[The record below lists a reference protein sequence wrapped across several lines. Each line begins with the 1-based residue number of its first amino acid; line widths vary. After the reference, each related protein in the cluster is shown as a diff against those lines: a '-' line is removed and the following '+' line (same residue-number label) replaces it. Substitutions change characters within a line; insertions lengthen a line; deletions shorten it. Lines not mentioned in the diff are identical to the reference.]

1 MGRPFYAI
9 QPAFTGGEISEDVA
23 SRVDLDKYQLAL
35 LQAENMII
43 RPYGSAKKRAGSM
56 YCGTTKDNGHAIL
69 RRFEFTSDLS
79 YMLEIGAHYIRV
91 WRDGK
96 YLGVE
101 LATPFEESELTKI
114 RTVQSVDVMYICTGT
129 HPVYKLSRYAEDN
142 WTLKEVDWTLP
153 PFGEINEDEDLKL
166 SFSATEG
173 TVNITANKNIFQ
185 STDIGDFLKIEQ
197 RVGGKAASVKT
208 SGTATSEAIRCGETW
223 KIITHGSWTGKV
235 KIEQSEDGGN
245 TWKELRSYT
254 SSNDYNP
261 TESGTVEESCLL
273 RISTAITSGSV
284 TADLSAYPYKATGY
298 IKITG
303 FTNGRA
309 VFGETVKPIGA
320 TTETADF
327 YRGAWSEANGYPYT
341 VTFFQDRLVFGG
353 CKKYPQRVW
362 MSKSGDYE
370 NFEVEKEGGSVTD
383 DSAVTADLLSLKSH
397 QIRHLVASNDLLVLT
412 EGNTWT
418 ISGGETVTPSNIS
431 PRNQE
436 NYGCNDV
443 EPMKVGTR
451 IVYVQRRGNTI
462 RDVGY
467 TYDSD
472 SYVGVDLT
480 LLAKHLVRDIQ
491 VTDSAYVQEPDSAIY
506 YVRSDGVMLCL
517 TYVPDQ
523 KVYAWSHFKTAGT
536 YEAVCSVSEANQ
548 DRVFAIVKRTT
559 TDADGVTH
567 EARYIE
573 AFDGDHH
580 TAHQQDYH
588 MLDSYVTREYEKATE
603 EIDGLDHLE
612 GRTVYV
618 LADNYFYDGY
628 PLKVTGGK
636 ITLPEAVHKVT
647 IGLPYGI
654 IIEQPNFDAG
664 NTDTGTLQGRK
675 KYVSSAILRL
685 VNSYGGTIGPDATA
699 QNEIIYKA
707 DEMELGADVLYNGD
721 KEIVLGKG
729 GYDTYGRTYIMQD
742 TPYPFTVSAIIREV
756 TLR

>member
-1 MGRPFYAI
+1 MGQPYYAI

-56 YCGTTKDNGHAIL
+56 YCGETKNGGRAIL
-69 RRFEFTSDLS
+69 RRFEFAAELS
-79 YMLEIGAHYIRV
+79 YMLEFGEGYIRI
-91 WRDGK
+91 WRDGR
-96 YLGVE
+96 YLGIE
-101 LATPFEESELTKI
+101 LETPFTADELTKI
-114 RTVQSVDVMYICTGT
+114 RTVQSVDVMYICSGT
-129 HPVYKLSRYAEDN
+129 HPVYKLSRYSEKE
-142 WTLKEVDWTLP
+142 WTLDEVAWTLP
-153 PFGEINEDEDLKL
+153 PFGDINEDEDSKL
-166 SFSATEG
+166 SFTATEG
-173 TVNITANKNIFQ
+173 VINVIANKTIFD
-185 STDIGDFLKIEQ
+185 SMNIGDFLKIEQ
-197 RVGGKAASVKT
+197 HVSGSSTHVNT
-208 SGTATSEAIRCGETW
+208 SGRAESDAIRCGETW
-223 KIITHGSWTGKV
+223 KVITHGTWSGKIY
-235 KIEQSEDGGN
+235 IEQSDDGN
-245 TWKELRSYT
+245 EWKEMRSYT
-254 SSNDYNP
+254 SKSDYNP
-261 TESGTVEESCLL
+261 TESGTVEESKLL
-273 RISTAITSGSV
+273 RIRAEITGGSV
-284 TADLSAYPYKATGY
+284 NADLSAYPYKSTGY
-298 IKITG
+298 VKITG
-303 FTNGRA
+303 FTDGR
-309 VFGETVKPIGA
+309 TVMGQTIKPLGA
-320 TTETADF
+320 KDATADF
-327 YRGAWSEANGYPYT
+327 YFSAWNDKNGYPYT

-353 CKKYPQRVW
+353 CKKYPQRIW

-383 DSAVTADLLSLKSH
+383 DSAVTADLLSLKSY

-506 YVRSDGVMLCL
+506 YVRNDGIMLCL

-523 KVYAWSHFKTAGT
+523 KVYAWSHFKTDGK
-536 YEAVCSVSEANQ
+536 YEAVCSVSETNQ
-548 DRVFAIVKRTT
+548 DRVFTIVRRKTV
-559 TDADGVTH
+559 DADGVTH
-567 EARYIE
+567 EKRYIE
-573 AFDGDHH
+573 EFDIDHH
-580 TAHQQDYH
+580 TGHQQDYH
-588 MLDSYVTREYEKATE
+588 MLDSYVTRTLKEKNAT
-603 EIDGLDHLE
+603 IDGLDHLE

-618 LADNYFYDGY
+618 LADNYFYEGT
-628 PLKVTGGK
+628 PQIVHEGK
-636 ITLPEAVHKVT
+636 ITLPEPVKEVT
-647 IGLPYGI
+647 IGLPYRI
-654 IIEQPNFDAG
+654 IIEQPNFDIG

-675 KYVSSAILRL
+675 KFVSTAILRL
-685 VNSYGGTIGPDATA
+685 SNSYGGTIGPDESY
-699 QNEIIYKA
+699 QNAIIYKA
-707 DEMELGADVLYNGD
+707 DEMELGGDVLYSGD

-729 GYDTYGRTYIMQD
+729 GYDTNGRTYIMQEG
-742 TPYPFTVSAIIREV
+742 PYPFTISAIIREV
-756 TLR
+756 TVR